1 METYKESKTAV
12 RTARRMSREFE
23 IRVGLHQGSA
33 LSPLLF
39 AIVIDVLSEHLRAED
54 LWELLFADDLA
65 IMADS
70 ADQLQERLVRWQESM
85 ERYGLKVNAK
95 KTEVLVC
102 SKKGDEKVT
111 IRDRHGEKLKQVN
124 GFKYLGSLVADKG
137 GCEKEVQSRVNASWL
152 KWKEVKPIITDK
164 RIPMRLKAKVYTTV
178 VRPVLIY
185 GSECWGLKKK
195 DQRKLLTTEM
205 SMLRKMLGVTL
216 RDKIRNEEV
225 RRRTTVMTSV
235 VTVVEQNKLC
245 WYGHV
250 LRKEKEDVVK
260 QAWEE
265 PVRGKRSRG
274 RQLKRWKDGLRE
286 RLEELGLR
294 EQDAKDRQRWK
305 RGIMATDSQ
314 QRE

>member
-1 METYKESKTAV
+1 MKEN
-12 RTARRMSREFE
+12 
-23 IRVGLHQGSA
+23 G
-33 LSPLLF
+33 
-39 AIVIDVLSEHLRAED
+39 
-54 LWELLFADDLA
+54 EL
-65 IMADS
+65 
-70 ADQLQERLVRWQESM
+70 
-85 ERYGLKVNAK
+85 
-95 KTEVLVC
+95 
-102 SKKGDEKVT
+102 
-111 IRDRHGEKLKQVN
+111 
-124 GFKYLGSLVADKG
+124 
-137 GCEKEVQSRVNASWL
+137 
-152 KWKEVKPIITDK
+152 
-164 RIPMRLKAKVYTTV
+164 AKVYTTV

-235 VTVVEQNKLC
+235 VTVVEQNKLR